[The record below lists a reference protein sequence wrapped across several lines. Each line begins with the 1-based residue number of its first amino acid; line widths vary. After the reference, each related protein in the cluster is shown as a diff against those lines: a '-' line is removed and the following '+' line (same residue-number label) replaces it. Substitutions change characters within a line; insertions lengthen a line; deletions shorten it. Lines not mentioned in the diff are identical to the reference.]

1 MAQGNFDAAPLEEHP
16 KADANDSFP
25 ADEEQIEREKADE
38 LESQTVLGDTDIG
51 AKLANSEIMA
61 SFIFPAAAETAP
73 ASSAQTGSNAVIAEW
88 SANGSAPQT
97 GSSAHTSGRTF
108 SAPNG
113 QQGTT
118 APETPT
124 GSSPPSAPPA
134 QSPNTAEPPASK
146 ILVVIDK
153 PMQEMKVFVDNV
165 QRYTWEVSTG
175 LPSYDTPSG
184 TYTARS
190 MNEIWYSK
198 QWDDAPMPHAIFF
211 TKKGHAIHGTDETKK
226 LGRPVSHGCVRLA
239 PENARTLFALVKEKG
254 LEDTEIVMNGET
266 PSSEAKV
273 ASPAPPKQQIKP
285 PKENT
290 EIVLNG
296 ETPSSEA
303 KVASPAPPKQ
313 QIRPPKENTEIVL
326 NGETPSSEAKVASPA
341 PPKQQIRPPKENT
354 EIVLNG
360 ETPSSEAKVASPAPP
375 KQQIR
380 PPKENTSA
388 AEVPDANS
396 AKSPRR
402 KSGNET
408 LHPKI
413 GTAATKSV
421 NEEDLS
427 ASAKKPLAHKEKP
440 ATPKT
445 ASRSRSKPFLLGT
458 PARSSPA
465 RASPSLA
472 NAAYA
477 TNVRRALDRNKP
489 RSVGASGSVTV
500 SFAIGASGSLRNAR
514 VARSS
519 GKAPLDQ
526 AALAIIRQAAPFSP
540 PPGSGQNYTIT
551 IDFR

>member
-273 ASPAPPKQQIKP
+273 ASPAPPKQQI
-285 PKENT
+285 
-290 EIVLNG
+290 
-296 ETPSSEA
+296 
-303 KVASPAPPKQ
+303 
-313 QIRPPKENTEIVL
+313 
-326 NGETPSSEAKVASPA
+326 
-341 PPKQQIRPPKENT
+341 
-354 EIVLNG
+354 
-360 ETPSSEAKVASPAPP
+360 
-375 KQQIR
+375 R

-427 ASAKKPLAHKEKP
+427 ASATKRLAHKEKP

>member
-254 LEDTEIVMNGET
+254 LEDTEIV
-266 PSSEAKV
+266 
-273 ASPAPPKQQIKP
+273 
-285 PKENT
+285 
-290 EIVLNG
+290 LNG

-427 ASAKKPLAHKEKP
+427 ASATKRLAHKEKP

>member
-1 MAQGNFDAAPLEEHP
+1 MKRLLLFLCLVGAAVYTLTPPRVVPEGEVNDIAAVQTHTKEPVGPLLHAWGPTLQSLRRKPQAPSAGNFDAAPVEEHP

-25 ADEEQIEREKADE
+25 ADGEQIEREKANE

-61 SFIFPAAAETAP
+61 SFIFPAAAEIVH

-88 SANGSAPQT
+88 SANGSAPET
-97 GSSAHTSGRTF
+97 GSSAQTSGQAF

-113 QQGTT
+113 QQDI

-124 GSSPPSAPPA
+124 GSSRPSAPPA

-146 ILVVIDK
+146 ILIVIDK

-175 LPSYDTPSG
+175 LLGYDTPSG

-198 QWDDAPMPHAIFF
+198 QWDDAPMSHAIFF

-226 LGRPVSHGCVRLA
+226 LGRPASHGCVRLA
-239 PENARTLFALVKEKG
+239 PENARALFALVKEKG
-254 LEDTEIVMNGET
+254 LEDTEIVLNGATPSSDAKVASPAPPKPQIKPPKENAEIVLNGAT

-273 ASPAPPKQQIKP
+273 ASPAPPKPQIK
-285 PKENT
+285 
-290 EIVLNG
+290 
-296 ETPSSEA
+296 
-303 KVASPAPPKQ
+303 
-313 QIRPPKENTEIVL
+313 
-326 NGETPSSEAKVASPA
+326 
-341 PPKQQIRPPKENT
+341 
-354 EIVLNG
+354 
-360 ETPSSEAKVASPAPP
+360 
-375 KQQIR
+375 

-388 AEVPDANS
+388 AEVPAAHS
-396 AKSPRR
+396 AELPRR
-402 KSGNET
+402 KSGNEK

-427 ASAKKPLAHKEKP
+427 ASATKRLAYKEKP
-440 ATPKT
+440 AKPKT
-445 ASRSRSKPFLLGT
+445 ASRSRSKPFLLET

-465 RASPSLA
+465 KASRSLA
-472 NAAYA
+472 NATYA

-489 RSVGASGSVTV
+489 KSVGASGSVTV

-519 GKAPLDQ
+519 GKPPLDQ

-540 PPGSGQNYTIT
+540 PRGSGQNYTIT

>member
-273 ASPAPPKQQIKP
+273 ASPAPPKQQI
-285 PKENT
+285 
-290 EIVLNG
+290 
-296 ETPSSEA
+296 
-303 KVASPAPPKQ
+303 
-313 QIRPPKENTEIVL
+313 
-326 NGETPSSEAKVASPA
+326 
-341 PPKQQIRPPKENT
+341 
-354 EIVLNG
+354 
-360 ETPSSEAKVASPAPP
+360 
-375 KQQIR
+375 R

-427 ASAKKPLAHKEKP
+427 ASATKRLAHKEKP

-445 ASRSRSKPFLLGT
+445 ASRFRSKPFLLGT

>member
-313 QIRPPKENTEIVL
+313 QIRPPKENT
-326 NGETPSSEAKVASPA
+326 
-341 PPKQQIRPPKENT
+341 
-354 EIVLNG
+354 
-360 ETPSSEAKVASPAPP
+360 
-375 KQQIR
+375 
-380 PPKENTSA
+380 SA

-427 ASAKKPLAHKEKP
+427 ASATKRLAHKEKP